1 MSKVILLILVTFLVG
16 CESMTPLGMAKKAIG
31 LGGAASGGI
40 EVSPN
45 IGKEIKDEDSVVK
58 VVGETSDIK
67 AEKITGGINKT
78 TIQEIP
84 MEFMLL
90 MVLGWMLPSPSEIW
104 RGFTN
109 LFRRRKP

>member
-1 MSKVILLILVTFLVG
+1 MNKLTLILLVTLLVG
-16 CESMTPLGMAKKAIG
+16 CESMTPIGMVKNAFG
-31 LGGAASGGI
+31 FGGAAKGGI

-109 LFRRRKP
+109 LFRRRKS

>member
-1 MSKVILLILVTFLVG
+1 MNKIILLILVLLLQG
-16 CESMTPLGMAKKAIG
+16 CESMTPIGMIKNAFRF
-31 LGGAASGGI
+31 GGAAKGGI